1 MCCGS
6 SEKLTCTGK
15 AAEGFR
21 GDGTQVWEGVDFQ
34 VTFSRSFLL
43 LKSCYFF
50 LCMLVGKLP
59 YDGS

>member
-21 GDGTQVWEGVDFQ
+21 GDRTQVWEGVDFQ
-34 VTFSRSFLL
+34 VTFSRSSLL

-50 LCMLVGKLP
+50 LMHVGR
-59 YDGS
+59 